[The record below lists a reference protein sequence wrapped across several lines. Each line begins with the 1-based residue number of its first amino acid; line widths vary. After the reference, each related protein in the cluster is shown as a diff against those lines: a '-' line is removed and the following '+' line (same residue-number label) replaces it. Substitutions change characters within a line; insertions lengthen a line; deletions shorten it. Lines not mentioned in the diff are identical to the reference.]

1 MAKKYFHE
9 GEDFNGF
16 IDRVVS
22 IFSPSLQ
29 PKMREAL
36 LNGDFFPAGRSLY
49 GAGSK
54 GKFKASMSNCFT
66 AGNKVITKRGLLN
79 IEDVKV
85 NDYVLT
91 HDGTFQRVNAVMERD
106 YDGDLY
112 EIETQSGYQ
121 KTVCTPN
128 HRFFTDEGW
137 IRADRLYFIDKDSRH
152 VRKGHHI
159 AIPDIVFEKKYSDI
173 VLSDIPFDDTY
184 RIEISNGML
193 QYKRRMKSVN
203 GKYYFSRQGHPVFN
217 RISIDEDFRYF
228 IGRWLGDGSITCR
241 KGQKF
246 FSILQIVFNATT
258 EEEAFR
264 RCKEIGE
271 RKFGLT
277 ASWRKTKQ
285 NTIALR
291 FENPIIA
298 TWFNNEFGHGCSDKH
313 VPDKYLGDLQIAL
326 GLLDSDG
333 QIYTHGAVS
342 ITLKNLQMLTWLRD
356 TLFLNGINCG
366 KIYPTNYPDTYAFRI
381 FGGISKSKLVP
392 RMSKTYWDERHNCAA
407 KQDSSNFDTIV
418 NINVIEN
425 VQTKVYNLSV
435 ENNHSYTI
443 NGLVCHN
450 CYILPSPADNIE
462 DIYNVNAKM
471 ARIFSYGG
479 GCGVNISNLRPKDA
493 KVNNAARTSS
503 GAVSFLELFNSTG
516 NVIGIHGRRA
526 AEMVGLNCEHPDI
539 EEFLKIKQTN
549 HKLEFMNISILFT
562 KPFMDAVK
570 KKETFKLHFTVKET
584 GETIERDIDAA
595 KFFHEFALTQWDWG
609 DPGSIFIDRVRRYNL
624 LSGYD
629 NYKIEISNPCAEFFG
644 NAYNSCNLGSI
655 NLYNCVTDKFTKD
668 ARIDWSK
675 LTKMTDTAVR
685 ALDEILDYGYELQ
698 PLDENR
704 KCIDDWRSI
713 GLGIMGLADMFV
725 AMGLRYGS
733 EESIALAEAVLHSI
747 QEEALRTSCALAKE
761 KGAFKQFDWNKTKE
775 SPIIKMY
782 PHLWDDIQKYGL
794 RNGTL
799 LSIAPTGTLSLL
811 AGGFSGGVEPIYK
824 IAMTRTTHSME
835 AERKTFTVFARSV
848 WDLMEHDGVPDTVTE
863 AELRK
868 RYPFLIESHDI
879 DPMDRVELQSAIQ
892 KYVDNAIS
900 STVNLKESATPEDI
914 EKIYL
919 AAFDKGCKGITVFR
933 DNCKRGSILDAA
945 PTKKETDGIELD
957 SIEVPKRHRVQKV
970 DGATY
975 VEASA
980 CIKNM
985 YVTVNHSE
993 NNKIFEIFTN
1003 ASGGCQAN
1011 VNTITRLISLLLR
1024 AGVKVDAIIGE
1035 LREAKCAG
1043 CQELR
1048 KQGKKVSLSCG
1059 NAIADALQKAYKEL
1073 KDAQKTDMKP
1083 VKTAQKKGTE
1093 ILKETDTQHHFSL
1106 ICPECGQEL
1115 KSEGRCFS
1123 CPNCGFSKCE

>member
-1 MAKKYFHE
+1 MSMPWYETPLSKAIMAKKYFHE
-9 GEDFNGF
+9 GEDFQGF
-16 IDRVVS
+16 IDRVVG
-22 IFSPSLQ
+22 IFSKELQ
-29 PKMREAL
+29 PKIREAL
-36 LNGDFFPAGRSLY
+36 MHGEFFPAGRSLY

-54 GKFKASMSNCFT
+54 GRFKASMSNCYIL
-66 AGNKVITKRGLLN
+66 G
-79 IEDVKV
+79 
-85 NDYVLT
+85 
-91 HDGTFQRVNAVMERD
+91 
-106 YDGDLY
+106 
-112 EIETQSGYQ
+112 
-121 KTVCTPN
+121 
-128 HRFFTDEGW
+128 
-137 IRADRLYFIDKDSRH
+137 
-152 VRKGHHI
+152 
-159 AIPDIVFEKKYSDI
+159 AIPEDSIESIYDI
-173 VLSDIPFDDTY
+173 
-184 RIEISNGML
+184 
-193 QYKRRMKSVN
+193 
-203 GKYYFSRQGHPVFN
+203 
-217 RISIDEDFRYF
+217 
-228 IGRWLGDGSITCR
+228 
-241 KGQKF
+241 
-246 FSILQIVFNATT
+246 
-258 EEEAFR
+258 
-264 RCKEIGE
+264 
-271 RKFGLT
+271 
-277 ASWRKTKQ
+277 
-285 NTIALR
+285 
-291 FENPIIA
+291 
-298 TWFNNEFGHGCSDKH
+298 
-313 VPDKYLGDLQIAL
+313 
-326 GLLDSDG
+326 
-333 QIYTHGAVS
+333 
-342 ITLKNLQMLTWLRD
+342 
-356 TLFLNGINCG
+356 
-366 KIYPTNYPDTYAFRI
+366 
-381 FGGISKSKLVP
+381 
-392 RMSKTYWDERHNCAA
+392 
-407 KQDSSNFDTIV
+407 
-418 NINVIEN
+418 
-425 VQTKVYNLSV
+425 
-435 ENNHSYTI
+435 
-443 NGLVCHN
+443 
-450 CYILPSPADNIE
+450 
-462 DIYNVNAKM
+462 NAKM

-479 GCGVNISNLRPKDA
+479 GCGVNISTLRPKDA
-493 KVNNAARTSS
+493 RVNNAARTSS
-503 GAVSFLELFNSTG
+503 GAVSFLELFNTTG

-570 KKETFKLHFTVKET
+570 KKEKFKLHFTVKET
-584 GETIERDIDAA
+584 GEIIEREIDAA

-609 DPGSIFIDRVRRYNL
+609 DPGSIFIDRVRSYNL

-629 NYKIEISNPCAEFFG
+629 DYKIEISNPCAEFFG

-655 NLYNCVTDKFTKD
+655 NLYHCVSDPFTKD
-668 ARIDWSK
+668 ARINWSK
-675 LTKMTDTAVR
+675 LTKITDTAVR

-725 AMGLRYGS
+725 ALGLKYGS
-733 EESIALAEAVLHSI
+733 EESISVAEAVLHSVL
-747 QEEALRTSCALAKE
+747 EEALRTSCKLAKE
-761 KGAFKQFDWNKTKE
+761 KGTFGQFNWEKTKQ
-775 SPIIKMY
+775 SPIIQMF
-782 PHLWDDIQKYGL
+782 PHLWQDIEQYGL

-835 AERKTFTVFARSV
+835 AERKSFTVFAKSV
-848 WDLMEHDGVPDTVTE
+848 WDLMEHDGVPDTITQE
-863 AELRK
+863 ELCK
-868 RYPFLIESHDI
+868 KYPFLIESHDV
-879 DPMDRVELQSAIQ
+879 DPMARVELQSAIQ

-919 AAFDKGCKGITVFR
+919 TAFDKGCKGITVFR
-933 DNCKRGSILDAA
+933 DNCKRGSILDV
-945 PTKKETDGIELD
+945 PKEEPKKEAGIELD

-993 NNKIFEIFTN
+993 DNKIFEIFTN

-1073 KDAQKTDMKP
+1073 QSAKIASKESEKHVEIALKKPQKHANGLT
-1083 VKTAQKKGTE
+1083 
-1093 ILKETDTQHHFSL
+1093 
-1106 ICPECGQEL
+1106 CPECGEQL

-1123 CPNCGFSKCE
+1123 CPNCGFSRCE

>member
-1 MAKKYFHE
+1 MFHWYESPLSKAIMAKKYFHE
-9 GEDFNGF
+9 NEDFDGF

-22 IFSPSLQ
+22 IFSPSLE
-29 PKMREAL
+29 PKMHEAL

-54 GKFKASMSNCFT
+54 GKFKASMSNC
-66 AGNKVITKRGLLN
+66 
-79 IEDVKV
+79 
-85 NDYVLT
+85 
-91 HDGTFQRVNAVMERD
+91 
-106 YDGDLY
+106 
-112 EIETQSGYQ
+112 
-121 KTVCTPN
+121 
-128 HRFFTDEGW
+128 
-137 IRADRLYFIDKDSRH
+137 
-152 VRKGHHI
+152 
-159 AIPDIVFEKKYSDI
+159 
-173 VLSDIPFDDTY
+173 
-184 RIEISNGML
+184 
-193 QYKRRMKSVN
+193 
-203 GKYYFSRQGHPVFN
+203 
-217 RISIDEDFRYF
+217 
-228 IGRWLGDGSITCR
+228 
-241 KGQKF
+241 
-246 FSILQIVFNATT
+246 
-258 EEEAFR
+258 
-264 RCKEIGE
+264 
-271 RKFGLT
+271 
-277 ASWRKTKQ
+277 
-285 NTIALR
+285 
-291 FENPIIA
+291 
-298 TWFNNEFGHGCSDKH
+298 
-313 VPDKYLGDLQIAL
+313 
-326 GLLDSDG
+326 
-333 QIYTHGAVS
+333 
-342 ITLKNLQMLTWLRD
+342 
-356 TLFLNGINCG
+356 
-366 KIYPTNYPDTYAFRI
+366 
-381 FGGISKSKLVP
+381 
-392 RMSKTYWDERHNCAA
+392 
-407 KQDSSNFDTIV
+407 
-418 NINVIEN
+418 
-425 VQTKVYNLSV
+425 
-435 ENNHSYTI
+435 
-443 NGLVCHN
+443 
-450 CYILPSPADNIE
+450 YILPSPSDNIE

-570 KKETFKLHFTVKET
+570 KKEKFKLHFTVKET
-584 GETIERDIDAA
+584 GEVIEKEIDAA
-595 KFFHEFALTQWDWG
+595 SFFHEFALTQWDWG
-609 DPGSIFIDRVRRYNL
+609 DPGSIFIDRVRGYNL

-655 NLYNCVTDKFTKD
+655 NLYNCVKNKFDYRHACVDFDKLKE
-668 ARIDWSK
+668 I
-675 LTKMTDTAVR
+675 TDTAVR
-685 ALDEILDYGYELQ
+685 ALDEILDYGYDLQ

-725 AMGLRYGS
+725 ALGLKYGS
-733 EESIALAEAVLHSI
+733 EESIKVAKLVLHAI
-747 QEEALRTSCALAKE
+747 QKQALETSCFLAKL
-761 KGAFKQFDWNKTKE
+761 KGPFKQFDWEKTRR
-775 SPIIKMY
+775 SLIIQMY
-782 PHLWDDIQKYGL
+782 PELWDDIATYGL

-835 AERKTFTVFARSV
+835 AEQKSFTVFAQSV
-848 WDLMEHDGVPDTVTE
+848 WDLMEHDGVPDTVTTE
-863 AELRK
+863 ELQK
-868 RYPFLIESHDI
+868 RYPFLVESHDI
-879 DPMDRVELQSAIQ
+879 DPMARVELQSAIQ

-933 DNCKRGSILDAA
+933 DNCKRGSILDVA
-945 PTKKETDGIELD
+945 PPKKETEGIELD

-970 DGATY
+970 EGATY

-993 NNKIFEIFTN
+993 DNKIFEIFTN

-1024 AGVKVDAIIGE
+1024 AGVKVEAIIGE

-1059 NAIADALQKAYKEL
+1059 NAIADALQQAYKEL
-1073 KDAQKTDMKP
+1073 AQNPGVKSAKIAQKVSEP
-1083 VKTAQKKGTE
+1083 SANTE
-1093 ILKETDTQHHFSL
+1093 PAHFSL